1 MKGKHFYSNLIEIH
15 DIYLSLSELDLSDMQ
30 RNHLMTLVEANI
42 HATVINTTLSQL
54 PEEDKKIFLKN
65 MVANDHDKIWQ
76 HLKEK
81 VSDIEEKIN
90 ESLKGLKKELLKD
103 IEESKKS

>member
-15 DIYLSLSELDLSDMQ
+15 DIYLSLSELDLSDAQ

-42 HATVINTTLSQL
+42 HATVINTTLSKL

-65 MVANDHDKIWQ
+65 LVANDHDKTWQ

-81 VSDIEEKIN
+81 ASDIEEKIN
-90 ESLKGLKKELLKD
+90 DSLKELKKELLKD